1 MGRYSD
7 REFDDVD
14 GYDGYDGYDEYDG
27 YGAVRRRRTARYAPS
42 SVALTVIGMLATAI
56 ATAMVIKTG
65 GSASTADADAA
76 TAAPAKRTVVATAG
90 PVAAPG
96 PEVPVRVAATAQAA
110 EPQAQPQIDAREF
123 VYTVAG
129 NQRPDDPVTIVYAD
143 ETGALRTAE
152 NVTLPWTLTVTP
164 ALPVTYVTANS
175 TGSQLNCWITDA
187 RGATVVSQTQF
198 SPSTTCN
205 H

>member
-7 REFDDVD
+7 WDFDDVD
-14 GYDGYDGYDEYDG
+14 GYDEYDEYRG
-27 YGAVRRRRTARYAPS
+27 GRRRRTGWS

-65 GSASTADADAA
+65 GSASTADTDAA
-76 TAAPAKRTVVATAG
+76 APAPAKRTVVATAG
-90 PVAAPG
+90 PVAAPS
-96 PEVPVRVAATAQAA
+96 PEVPVRVTAAAQAA

-164 ALPVTYVTANS
+164 VLPVTYVTANS